1 MSLHRVP
8 RAIRCG
14 DFPPSVAV
22 PVNKKEMES
31 SMNKLALSAAV
42 AALALSPVLSQA
54 AHADDASTAPLY
66 GANINPNWQ
75 DNFFVAGNLGKT
87 DARNGDLTH
96 KNSVFQ
102 NVRFGWR
109 WNGII
114 GPELGYVYLGRPKA
128 EFGDGFGS
136 FSAKPQAATIG
147 LNAKY
152 NFYQGWFVTAH
163 AGYLRSR
170 TTMALDAGDFGSRYK
185 TWNNGLYAGL
195 GVGYDVTKNVSL
207 ALNYDNYR
215 VQYGN
220 GTSVDYV
227 GVSHGRTNI
236 AAYSASVEYRF

>member
-1 MSLHRVP
+1 MLLHRVSP
-8 RAIRCG
+8 RDPHG
-14 DFPPSVAV
+14 DFPIAV
-22 PVNKKEMES
+22 SVNKKEMES

-54 AHADDASTAPLY
+54 AHADDASTTPTY
-66 GANINPNWQ
+66 GANVNPNWQ
-75 DNFFVAGNLGKT
+75 DTFFAAGNLGQT
-87 DARNGDLTH
+87 QARTGDLTH
-96 KNSVFQ
+96 NNSVFQ

-114 GPELGYVYLGRPKA
+114 GPEIGYVYLGRPKA
-128 EFGDGFGS
+128 DIGDGLAS
-136 FSAKPQAATIG
+136 LSAKPQAATVG

-152 NFYQGWFVTAH
+152 NFYQGWYVTAH

-170 TTMALDAGDFGSRYK
+170 TELALVSGDFDSRYK

-215 VQYGN
+215 IQSGN
-220 GTSVDYV
+220 GTSIDYV
-227 GVSHGRTNI
+227 GVGHNRTNI

>member
-1 MSLHRVP
+1 MLLHRVTP
-8 RAIRCG
+8 RDPHSA
-14 DFPPSVAV
+14 FPSTVSA
-22 PVNKKEMES
+22 NKKEMES

-54 AHADDASTAPLY
+54 AHADDSTPLY
-66 GANINPNWQ
+66 GANVNPNWQ
-75 DNFFVAGNLGKT
+75 DDFFVAGNLGQT
-87 DARNGDLTH
+87 QARTSELDH

-114 GPELGYVYLGRPKA
+114 GAEVGYVYLGRPKA
-128 EFGDGFGS
+128 DVGNGFGS

-152 NFYQGWFVTAH
+152 NFYQSWFVTAH

-170 TTMALDAGDFGSRYK
+170 TELAFTSGDFDSRYK
-185 TWNNGLYAGL
+185 TWNSGLYAGL

-215 VQYGN
+215 LQAGN
-220 GTSVDYV
+220 DTSPYYV
-227 GVSHGRTNI
+227 GVGHTRTNI